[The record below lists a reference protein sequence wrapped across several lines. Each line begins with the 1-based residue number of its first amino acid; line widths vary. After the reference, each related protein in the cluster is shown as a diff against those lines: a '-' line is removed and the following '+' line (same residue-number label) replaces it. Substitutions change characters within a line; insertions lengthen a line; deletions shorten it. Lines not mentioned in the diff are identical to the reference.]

1 MPGMRAPVMT
11 RLHEATLQPIGAWH
25 SIGMTHRDYLPE
37 EKAPT
42 REEVDGMKVP
52 VLVEF
57 GTAWCGYCQ
66 AAQGDIVSMLARHP
80 EVHHVKVEDG
90 PGRRLGRS
98 FRVKL
103 WPNLVFMKDGAVVKQ
118 MARPSAAQIREGFE
132 AIAGS

>member
-1 MPGMRAPVMT
+1 MT
-11 RLHEATLQPIGAWH
+11 
-25 SIGMTHRDYLPE
+25 RDYLSE

-42 REEVDGMKVP
+42 REEVDAFAGP

-66 AAQGDIVSMLARHP
+66 AAQGDIVALLSKNPGVR
-80 EVHHVKVEDG
+80 HVKVEDG

-103 WPNLVFMKDGAVVKQ
+103 WPNLVFMKDGQVVKQ
-118 MARPSAAQIREGFE
+118 MARPSAAEMRDGFA
-132 AIAGS
+132 AIA